1 MEKIKNLAEGFKLK
15 YEKFIHGCDSV
26 EEIKKWNKEENGE
39 MEAYFS
45 NELVSV
51 ATVLIAADGRFSCVE
66 VEFLNELF
74 DFDYTSDELSEIYED
89 YCESIEEIFDD
100 GVENGISMLNNINY
114 KLAESYKDLLST
126 LCEIIIK
133 SDDVVEN
140 AEISLATE
148 LLEKMN

>member
-1 MEKIKNLAEGFKLK
+1 MEKIRNLAEGFKLK
-15 YEKFIHGCDSV
+15 YEKFIYGCDSA
-26 EEIKKWNKEENGE
+26 EEMQKWNKEENGE

-66 VEFLNELF
+66 IEFLNELF
-74 DFDYTSDELSEIYED
+74 DFDYTSEELSEIYDD
-89 YCESIEEIFDD
+89 YCESIEEIFDE
-100 GVENGISMLNNINY
+100 GVENGISILKRINE
-114 KLAESYKDLLST
+114 KIATAYKDLLAT

-133 SDDVVEN
+133 SDNVVEN

-148 LLEKMN
+148 LLEKLN